1 VEVLDMP
8 GAFLIA
14 GPLLACSPAASA
26 PLTTGHLLRQ
36 MVDLDVLAEL
46 PDPPY
51 KTIQFSSYD
60 RRSIAP
66 YAPGWYANSDGFGKE
81 PTPNFLE
88 TLEEPGADG
97 VGRYLMA
104 QVDGP
109 GAIVRCW
116 TAAING
122 DVAVSLDGSSEPL
135 YQGSAAKFL
144 GQTYSELALKAG
156 TIDEPAPEGFRQQEA
171 CYFPIPFAKSLRIEW
186 IGKLNE
192 IHFYQIEVRCY
203 PEGTQVQTFALDDLR
218 TYAGEIEG
226 ARKILVGLSG
236 SWEPPAK
243 GTSHI
248 IGDVSVSPGEQKEL
262 LRIEKGGAI
271 QRLHLRPRADD
282 LHRALR
288 QVVLKGYF
296 DGASRPQIEAP
307 IGDFFGSGP
316 GVSPYDSL
324 PMTVDAYAQMTCRF
338 VMPFRESAVLVAEN
352 LGDQPVNIFGNANTR
367 DYAWEDGRSMHFHAK
382 WRVDHE
388 LVADGGDNAFDLPYL
403 SARGRGTLVGVAAM
417 IVNPSAI
424 PTSGGNWWGEGD
436 EKIWFDDDTF
446 PSLFGTG
453 SEDYFNYS
461 WSRPTLF
468 HHAYCAQPLDTGPD
482 NRGFVANNRWH
493 ILDALPF
500 EQRIDFFM
508 ELFHHTRTPGL
519 SYARI
524 AYFYAEPWVRDD
536 HVPITKADVTQGLDL
551 PENWQPVAAGA
562 ANGAIFYQAEDIL
575 ATEGENIEI
584 ASDRLYSAGKLV
596 KWVPEAE
603 GEKLDLKLGVENA
616 GRYQVVATCAMSPSS
631 GRVTVSLD
639 GGEPMEPL
647 ADLWTRHHT
656 MLRNFFF
663 NAGETRTVE
672 LAPGEHTLTFI
683 SQLPAEDRVG
693 MDVGIDFVWLLPR

>member
-1 VEVLDMP
+1 MAAPL
-8 GAFLIA
+8 LIA
-14 GPLLACSPAASA
+14 APLVTCSLAAPA
-26 PLTTGHLLRQ
+26 PLTTGDLLRE
-36 MVDLDVLAEL
+36 MVELDVLAEF

-51 KTIQFSSYD
+51 KTTQFSSYD
-60 RRSIAP
+60 RRSVAP
-66 YAPGWYANSDGFGKE
+66 YAPGWYANSDGFGRE
-81 PTPNFLE
+81 PVPNFVAVLQ
-88 TLEEPGADG
+88 EPGADG
-97 VGRYLMA
+97 VGRCLMA

-122 DVAVSLDGSSEPL
+122 DVAVYLDGSAEPL

-156 TIDEPAPEGFRQQEA
+156 TIAEPLPGGFRQEQA

-186 IGKLNE
+186 VGKLNE
-192 IHFYQIEVRCY
+192 IHFYQIEVRHY
-203 PEGTQVQTFALDDLR
+203 PEGTGVQTFALDDLR
-218 TYAGEIEG
+218 TYAQDIEHARAILADPG
-226 ARKILVGLSG
+226 AN
-236 SWEPPAK
+236 WEPP
-243 GTSHI
+243 GEGVTRI
-248 IGDVSVSPGEQKEL
+248 IGNLSVGPGERKEL
-262 LRIEKGGAI
+262 LKVEKPGAI
-271 QRLHLRPRADD
+271 QLLHLRPRADD

-288 QVVLKGYF
+288 QVVLRGYF
-296 DGASRPQIEAP
+296 DGASQPQIEAP

-324 PMTVDAYAQMTCRF
+324 PMTVDSNGQMTCRF
-338 VMPFRESAVLVAEN
+338 LMPFRESAVLVAEN
-352 LGDQPVNIFGNANTR
+352 LGDQPVSISGRATVR
-367 DYAWEDGRSMHFHAK
+367 DYTWHDGRSMHFHAK
-382 WRVDHE
+382 WRVDHD

-403 SARGRGTLVGVAAM
+403 SARGKGVLVGVAAM
-417 IVNPSAI
+417 LLNPSGI

-436 EKIWFDDDTF
+436 EKIWFDDDSF

-482 NRGFVANNRWH
+482 NRGFVANGRWH

-500 EQRIDFFM
+500 QQRIDFFM

-536 HVPITKADVTQGLDL
+536 HVPITPSDVTRGLDL
-551 PENWQPVAAGA
+551 PANWQPVAAGA
-562 ANGAIFYQAEDIL
+562 ANGAVFYQAEGIL
-575 ATEGENIEI
+575 ASGSENVEI
-584 ASDRLYSAGKLV
+584 VSDRLYSAGKLV
-596 KWVPEAE
+596 KWTPQAT
-603 GEKLDLKLGVENA
+603 GETLDLTLNVEKP
-616 GRYQVVATCAMSPSS
+616 GRYQVVATCATTPSS
-631 GRVTVSLD
+631 GRVAVSVD
-639 GGEPMEPL
+639 GGEAMAPV
-647 ADLWTRHHT
+647 ADLFTPHHT

-663 NAGETRTVE
+663 NAGEARVLE
-672 LAPGEHTLTFI
+672 LAAGEHTLTFI
-683 SQLPAEDRVG
+683 SQGPSDDHVA